1 VRDNAWTRVSIRR
14 TALGAMLLTALA
26 LVAAGS
32 AGAATITSWFGG
44 KSSVPQIVTA
54 DGNCPG
60 TIITINGSGFVN
72 DGGLSVSI
80 GGVPANQIIVGQDT
94 VIWARVASTATTGPV
109 IVTTSKGSVTAPGG
123 NAIVY
128 PCQSTGTAGEKPSVA
143 SLKPTS
149 AKAGAKLTLSGAGF
163 VGTKSVTVGGEKA
176 NYAIPSDN
184 LMYIRLPA
192 DLKSGALDIVI
203 TNNLGT
209 TKSSVTIK

>member
-1 VRDNAWTRVSIRR
+1 MREKAWTRVAIRR
-14 TALGAMLLTALA
+14 TALGATLLTALA
-26 LVAAGS
+26 LTAAGS

-44 KSSVPQIVTA
+44 KASVPQIVTA
-54 DGNCPG
+54 TGNCPG

-72 DGGLSVSI
+72 DGGLAVSI

-109 IVTTSKGSVTAPGG
+109 VVTTSKGSVTAPGG

-143 SLKPTS
+143 TLKPAT
-149 AKAGAKLTLSGAGF
+149 AKAGAKLTLNGTGF
-163 VGTKSVTVGGEKA
+163 VGTTSVTVGGEKA
-176 NYAIPSDN
+176 NYAIPSDI
-184 LMYIRLPA
+184 LMYIRLPS